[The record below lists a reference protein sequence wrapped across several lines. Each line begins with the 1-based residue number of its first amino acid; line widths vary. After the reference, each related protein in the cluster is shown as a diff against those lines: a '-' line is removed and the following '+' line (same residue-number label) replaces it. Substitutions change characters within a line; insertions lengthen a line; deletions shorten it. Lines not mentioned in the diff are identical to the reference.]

1 MAGVFAGFAKSLT
14 AESSSKGN
22 GGKAKSQHEV
32 FISTQVLPLT
42 IKLQK
47 EMRGRRYTVRIH
59 SVYLVVESQ
68 FLVVVAT
75 QSTVL

>member
-14 AESSSKGN
+14 AETPKV

-47 EMRGRRYTVRIH
+47 EMRGRRYTVRI
-59 SVYLVVESQ
+59 
-68 FLVVVAT
+68 
-75 QSTVL
+75 